1 MRKFTAS
8 QNTFVKTGLC
18 LFGLGIVLSVG
29 GVSATHA
36 QSAEGRPVAR
46 LVTLLPV
53 SENQPRQG
61 KSGKAA
67 MSAPLMRSPSLEE
80 ANSIERRV
88 FEQTNVERQKQRLSP
103 LVWDA
108 ALCRMARIH
117 SQDMARAG
125 TFTHLNADGSR
136 LRERAEAVGIVHY
149 TVLGENIAYNLGY
162 DDPGG
167 FAVERWMLSPKH
179 RANIL
184 YTDFKSMAVGTFVAA
199 DGSVFL
205 TQTFVTR

>member
-8 QNTFVKTGLC
+8 TNTFVKTGLR
-18 LFGLGIVLSVG
+18 LFLVGIVLTAG
-29 GVSATHA
+29 GVRATNA
-36 QSAEGRPVAR
+36 QSAEGRPIAR
-46 LVTLLPV
+46 LVSVLPV
-53 SENQPRQG
+53 SDNQPRQA

-67 MSAPLMRSPSLEE
+67 VSAALLNSPSLEE

-88 FEQTNVERQKQRLSP
+88 FEQTNIERRNQGLSP

-125 TFTHLNADGSR
+125 TFTHLSADGSR

>member
-8 QNTFVKTGLC
+8 TDTFVKTGLR
-18 LFGLGIVLSVG
+18 LFLVGIVLTAG
-29 GVSATHA
+29 GVRVTNA
-36 QSAEGRPVAR
+36 QSAEGRPIGR
-46 LVTLLPV
+46 LVSVLPV
-53 SENQPRQG
+53 SENQPRQA

-67 MSAPLMRSPSLEE
+67 VNAALLNSPSLEE

-88 FEQTNVERQKQRLSP
+88 FEQTNIERRNQGLSP

-125 TFTHLNADGSR
+125 TFTHLSADGSR

-184 YTDFKSMAVGTFVAA
+184 YPDFKSMAVGTFVAA

>member
-29 GVSATHA
+29 GVSVTHA

-88 FEQTNVERQKQRLSP
+88 FEQTNVERQKQGLSP